1 MGKQLPDPDSIV
13 ATGEATCPFTDMWSD
28 EYNEKNLEILKGL
41 RENHDLAFHRQGN
54 TTVPLVTRYQD
65 LWKIH
70 RDWRTYQSGR
80 AASHLA
86 DRRYDDPN
94 DTPSFIPLDTDPPVH
109 TEWRKIL
116 EPLMTLKKMEAHAA
130 LIDEIAADLLDGLQ
144 DRTQF
149 QVMDEFV
156 RPLQARAIFAAIL
169 GVPADSDRILQFSAW
184 AQDALLVP
192 DRAAEAFGALT
203 EALNAILQE
212 RRANPRGEDDIV
224 TVLANCRPG
233 GEVPDD
239 GDLLKIMIALTL
251 GGLESTGTV
260 LSGTI
265 HHMATHPDDLK
276 ELQDDMSLLDE
287 AIEEALRLFVNVS
300 LTQRTVTTETTLNGY
315 DLKPGDKIWNLPG
328 SANRDEKVFP
338 NGDEWDVNRDNKR
351 HVSFGAGIHR
361 CLGSNLARIFLRV
374 AFTAVLTRMPG
385 VTLAPDQEIHT
396 HSMPTRGLTE
406 FEVIVD
412 QIAPASAP
420 APSAG

>member
-1 MGKQLPDPDSIV
+1 MGKALPDPNTVV
-13 ATGEATCPFTDMWSD
+13 ADAPQCPFVDMWSD
-28 EYNEKNLEILKGL
+28 EYNEKNLEILKHL
-41 RENHDLAFHRQGN
+41 REDHDLAFHKQGN
-54 TTVPLVTRYQD
+54 TTVPLVTRYKD

-70 RDWRTYQSGR
+70 RDWKTFQSGR

-94 DTPSFIPLDTDPPVH
+94 DDPTFIPLDTDPPVH
-109 TEWRKIL
+109 SEWRKIL
-116 EPLMTLKKMEAHAA
+116 EPLMTLKKMEAHAE
-130 LIDEIAADLLDGLQ
+130 LIEKIADDLLEGLQ
-144 DRTQF
+144 GRTRF
-149 QVMDEFV
+149 KVMDEFV
-156 RPLQARAIFAAIL
+156 RPMQARAIFAVIL

-184 AQDALLVP
+184 AQDALIVP
-192 DRAAEAFGALT
+192 ERAVEAFGNLSAALL
-203 EALNAILQE
+203 EILQE
-212 RRANPRGEDDIV
+212 RRENPRGEDDIV

-239 GDLLKIMIALTL
+239 GDLIKIMIALTL

-265 HHMATHPDDLK
+265 HHMSTHPEDLK
-276 ELQDDMSLLDE
+276 ELQGDMTLLDE
-287 AIEEALRLFVNVS
+287 AIEEALRLFVNVT

-328 SANRDEKVFP
+328 SANRDESVFP
-338 NGDEWDVNRDNKR
+338 DGDSWNVHRENKR

-374 AFTAVLTRMPG
+374 AFTAALTRMPG
-385 VTLAPDQEIHT
+385 VTLVPDQEIHT

-406 FEVIVD
+406 FEVTVD
-412 QIAPASAP
+412 EITPAA
-420 APSAG
+420 AAR

>member
-1 MGKQLPDPDSIV
+1 MGKELPDPNSVV
-13 ATGEATCPFTDMWSD
+13 ADQPKCPFVDMWSD
-28 EYNEKNLEILKGL
+28 EYNENNLEILKHL
-41 RENHDLAFHRQGN
+41 RENHDLAFHKQGD

-65 LWKIH
+65 MWKIH
-70 RDWRTYQSGR
+70 RDWRTFQSGR

-86 DRRYDDPN
+86 DRRYDDPA
-94 DTPSFIPLDTDPPVH
+94 DTPVFIPLDTDPPVH
-109 TEWRKIL
+109 SEWRKIL
-116 EPLMTLKKMEAHAA
+116 EPLLTLKKMEAHAG
-130 LIDEIAADLLDGLQ
+130 LIESIADDLLEGLKG
-144 DRTQF
+144 RTRF

-156 RPLQARAIFAAIL
+156 RPMQARAIFAAIL

-192 DRAAEAFGALT
+192 ERSVEAFTQLTAALR
-203 EALNAILQE
+203 EILE
-212 RRANPRGEDDIV
+212 DRRANPRGDDDVV

-239 GDLLKIMIALTL
+239 DDLLKIMIALTL

-287 AIEEALRLFVNVS
+287 AIEEALRLFVNVT
-300 LTQRTVTTETTLNGY
+300 LTQRTVTAETTLNGY
-315 DLKPGDKIWNLPG
+315 DLKPGDKVWNLPG
-328 SANRDEKVFP
+328 SANRDEKQFP
-338 NGDEWDVNRDNKR
+338 NGDTWDVRRENKR

-385 VTLAPDQEIHT
+385 VTLVPDQEIHT

-406 FEVIVD
+406 FEVEVD
-412 QIAPASAP
+412 EIAPAP
-420 APSAG
+420 VG

>member
-1 MGKQLPDPDSIV
+1 MGKELPDPKTVD
-13 ATGEATCPFTDMWSD
+13 ANQPKCPFVDMWSD
-28 EYNEKNLEILKGL
+28 EYNDKNLEILKHL
-41 RENHDLAFHRQGN
+41 REEHDLAFHKQGN
-54 TTVPLVTRYQD
+54 TTVPLVTRYND

-70 RDWRTYQSGR
+70 RDWRTFQSGR

-94 DTPSFIPLDTDPPVH
+94 DDPTFIPLDTDPPVH
-109 TEWRKIL
+109 SEWRKIL
-116 EPLMTLKKMEAHAA
+116 EPLMTLKNMEAHAE
-130 LIDEIAADLLDGLQ
+130 LIESIANDLLEGLEG
-144 DRTQF
+144 RTRF
-149 QVMDEFV
+149 NVMDEFV
-156 RPLQARAIFAAIL
+156 RPLQARAIFAVIL

-184 AQDALLVP
+184 AQDALIVP
-192 DRAAEAFGALT
+192 ERAAEAFGELSAALL
-203 EALNAILQE
+203 EILRE
-212 RRANPRGEDDIV
+212 RRENPRGEDDIV

-239 GDLLKIMIALTL
+239 GDLIKIMIALTL

-265 HHMATHPDDLK
+265 HHMATHPEDLK

-287 AIEEALRLFVNVS
+287 AIEEALRLFVNVT
-300 LTQRTVTTETTLNGY
+300 LTQRTVTKETTLNGY
-315 DLKPGDKIWNLPG
+315 DLKPGDKVWNLPG
-328 SANRDEKVFP
+328 SANRDESVFP
-338 NGDEWDVNRDNKR
+338 DGDSWNVRRENKR

-385 VTLAPDQEIHT
+385 VSLVPDQEIHT

-406 FEVIVD
+406 FEVTVD
-412 QIAPASAP
+412 EITPVATTA
-420 APSAG
+420 

>member
-1 MGKQLPDPDSIV
+1 MGKELPDPNTVV
-13 ATGEATCPFTDMWSD
+13 ADQPKCPFVDMWSE
-28 EYNEKNLEILKGL
+28 EYNEKNLEILKHL
-41 RENHDLAFHRQGN
+41 REEHDLAFHKQGN
-54 TTVPLVTRYQD
+54 TTVPLVTRYND

-70 RDWRTYQSGR
+70 RDWKTFQSGR

-94 DTPSFIPLDTDPPVH
+94 DDPTFIPLDTDPPVH
-109 TEWRKIL
+109 SEWRKIL
-116 EPLMTLKKMEAHAA
+116 EPLMTLKKMEAHAE
-130 LIDEIAADLLDGLQ
+130 LIEKIADDLLEGLRG
-144 DRTQF
+144 RTRF
-149 QVMDEFV
+149 NVMDEFV
-156 RPLQARAIFAAIL
+156 RPMQARAIFAVIL

-184 AQDALLVP
+184 AQDALIVP
-192 DRAAEAFGALT
+192 ERAVEAFGQLSAALMEILT
-203 EALNAILQE
+203 E
-212 RRANPRGEDDIV
+212 RRENPRGEDDIV
-224 TVLANCRPG
+224 TVLASCRPG

-239 GDLLKIMIALTL
+239 GDLIKIMIALTL

-287 AIEEALRLFVNVS
+287 AIEEALRLFVNVT
-300 LTQRTVTTETTLNGY
+300 LTQRTVTKETTLNGY
-315 DLKPGDKIWNLPG
+315 DLKPGDKVWNLPG
-328 SANRDEKVFP
+328 SANRDESVFP
-338 NGDEWDVNRDNKR
+338 DGDSWNVHRENKR

-385 VTLAPDQEIHT
+385 VTLVPDQEIHT

-406 FEVIVD
+406 FEVTVD
-412 QIAPASAP
+412 EISPAAT
-420 APSAG
+420 AG

>member
-1 MGKQLPDPDSIV
+1 MGKELPDPSTVV
-13 ATGEATCPFTDMWSD
+13 ADAPTCPFVDMWSE
-28 EYNEKNLEILKGL
+28 EYNEKNLETLKHL
-41 RENHDLAFHRQGN
+41 REEHDLAFHKQGN
-54 TTVPLVTRYQD
+54 TTVPLVTRYKD

-70 RDWRTYQSGR
+70 RDWRTFQSGR

-86 DRRYDDPN
+86 DRRNDDP
-94 DTPSFIPLDTDPPVH
+94 TFIPLDTDPPVH
-109 TEWRKIL
+109 SEWRKIL
-116 EPLMTLKKMEAHAA
+116 EPLLTLKKMEAHAE
-130 LIDEIAADLLDGLQ
+130 LIEKIADDLLEGLEG
-144 DRTQF
+144 RTRF
-149 QVMDEFV
+149 KVMDEFV
-156 RPLQARAIFAAIL
+156 RPMQARAIFAVIL

-184 AQDALLVP
+184 AQDALIVP
-192 DRAAEAFGALT
+192 ERAVEAFGKLSSALL
-203 EALNAILQE
+203 EILQE
-212 RRANPRGEDDIV
+212 RRENPRGEDDIV

-239 GDLLKIMIALTL
+239 GDLIKIMIALTL

-265 HHMATHPDDLK
+265 HHMATHPEDLK

-287 AIEEALRLFVNVS
+287 AIEEALRLFVNVT

-328 SANRDEKVFP
+328 SANRDESVFP
-338 NGDEWDVNRDNKR
+338 DGDSWNVHRENKR

-385 VTLAPDQEIHT
+385 VTLVPDQEIHT

-406 FEVIVD
+406 FEVTVD
-412 QIAPASAP
+412 EITPAASVR
-420 APSAG
+420 

>member
-1 MGKQLPDPDSIV
+1 MGKELPDPNTVV
-13 ATGEATCPFTDMWSD
+13 ADQPKCPFVDMWSE
-28 EYNEKNLEILKGL
+28 EYNEKNLELLKHL
-41 RENHDLAFHRQGN
+41 REEHDLAFHKQGN
-54 TTVPLVTRYQD
+54 TTVPLVTRYKD

-70 RDWRTYQSGR
+70 RDWRTFQSGR

-94 DTPSFIPLDTDPPVH
+94 DDPTFVPLDTDPPVH
-109 TEWRKIL
+109 SEWRKIL
-116 EPLMTLKKMEAHAA
+116 EPLMTLNKMEAHAE
-130 LIDEIAADLLDGLQ
+130 LIESIADDLLTGLEG
-144 DRTQF
+144 RTTF
-149 QVMDEFV
+149 NVMDEFV
-156 RPLQARAIFAAIL
+156 RPLQARAIFAVIL
-169 GVPADSDRILQFSAW
+169 GVPADSDRIIQFSEW
-184 AQDALLVP
+184 AQDALIVP
-192 DRAAEAFGALT
+192 ERAVEAFGKLT
-203 EALNAILQE
+203 EALNEILQE
-212 RRANPRGEDDIV
+212 RRANPRGDDDIV

-287 AIEEALRLFVNVS
+287 AIEEALRLFVNVT
-300 LTQRTVTTETTLNGY
+300 LTQRTVTKETTLNGY

-328 SANRDEKVFP
+328 SANRDESVFP
-338 NGDEWDVNRDNKR
+338 DADTWDVHRENKR

-385 VTLAPDQEIHT
+385 IALVPDQEIHT

-406 FEVIVD
+406 FEVSVD
-412 QIAPASAP
+412 EIIPAASAR
-420 APSAG
+420 